1 MAEEM
6 KGAEPD
12 TEEIQFKAS
21 IKGEFKD
28 ISQRFSSLQMYS
40 MRAEADKLT
49 LVRIESRDIQKRP
62 YLFYIF
68 ELGRNSLTVSYTRS
82 RDASVKMRRLFVLKN
97 LLSVLSLVSDLYVV
111 DDSDLFQHV
120 DSAIDDVINAL
131 SPSYSSL
138 FNNYDSLFNEYRELK
153 RLNLELQA
161 SNKELLVRAT
171 QLESDNK
178 ALKER
183 MSKLEAYSDESLM
196 VMVEDW
202 IESHDG
208 TIDINE
214 FSKSHNIVST
224 RVEDVLNKMVSQ
236 GYIELRG

>member
-1 MAEEM
+1 M

-21 IKGEFKD
+21 RKGEFKD
-28 ISQRFSSLQMYS
+28 LSQRFSSLQMYS
-40 MRAEADKLT
+40 MKAEADKLT

-62 YLFYIF
+62 YLFYILEF
-68 ELGRNSLTVSYTRS
+68 GRSTLTVSYTRS
-82 RDASVKMRRLFVLKN
+82 RDASIKMRRLFILKN
-97 LLSVLSLVSDLYVV
+97 LLSVLSLVADVYAV

-161 SNKELLVRAT
+161 SNKELLVKAT
-171 QLESDNK
+171 RLENDNK

>member
-1 MAEEM
+1 M

-21 IKGEFKD
+21 IKGDFKD
-28 ISQRFSSLQMYS
+28 LSQRFSSLQMYS
-40 MRAEADKLT
+40 MKAEADKLT

-62 YLFYIF
+62 YLFYILEF
-68 ELGRNSLTVSYTRS
+68 GRGTLTVSYTRS

-97 LLSVLSLVSDLYVV
+97 LLSVLSLVSDVYSV
-111 DDSDLFQHV
+111 DDSDLFQHA
-120 DSAIDDVINAL
+120 DSAIEDVINAL

-138 FNNYDSLFNEYRELK
+138 FNNYDSLFNEYREIK
-153 RLNLELQA
+153 RLNLEMQA
-161 SNKELLVRAT
+161 SNKELLVKAT

-214 FSKSHNIVST
+214 FSKYHSIVST

-236 GYIELRG
+236 GYLELRG